1 MSRSPMIHPAE
12 LDDLDRLAGVE
23 MTWDRYQDVRDRWH
37 ALREERLALEVRLA
51 QEAAERVLAQRYQAK
66 LAQWTLVVVSCLIAA
81 FAFWVNR

>member
-1 MSRSPMIHPAE
+1 MSRSPMTHPAE

-23 MTWDRYQDVRDRWH
+23 MTWDRYQDVRDRWR
-37 ALREERLALEVRLA
+37 ALRDERLALEVRLA

-66 LAQWTLVVVSCLIAA
+66 VAQWTLVVVSCLIAA